1 MCLLAVQTSLCQH
14 LKLWLVPQLGLSKDA
29 IHIYIGFVCLLL
41 SVLVLRLPLSSWK
54 VLVLGLVVAMIM
66 ESLDLRDD
74 LASFGHF
81 RWAASFKD
89 LVNTNLIPL
98 LLVLLARGNVPS
110 RIGDPEKRD
119 GP

>member
-1 MCLLAVQTSLCQH
+1 M
-14 LKLWLVPQLGLSKDA
+14 KLWLLPQIGLSKDA
-29 IHIYIGFVCLLL
+29 IHIYIGVVCLLI
-41 SVLVLRLPLSSWK
+41 SILVFRLPLSSWK
-54 VLVLGLVVAMIM
+54 ALILGVAVAMIM

-98 LLVLLARGNVPS
+98 LIVALT
-110 RIGDPEKRD
+110 KRYSQLQRQD
-119 GP
+119 L